1 MKANKMAKFLAL
13 VEVDTTLPEGEQ
25 DVSRFTLI
33 GIADRIGA
41 LGEHVT
47 VEKFVNL
54 DRVERKEGMRVD
66 EKVWGPDDTYP
77 QVSVQPSKFE
87 AGQFVEVILLPSDSP
102 SKATTRLR

>member
-1 MKANKMAKFLAL
+1 MNKMAKFLAL

-25 DVSRFTLI
+25 DVSRFTLT

-54 DRVERKEGMRVD
+54 DCVERIEGVQ
-66 EKVWGPDDTYP
+66 VWEADKDIGGEPLPT
-77 QVSVQPSKFE
+77 VSVVQDKFG

-102 SKATTRLR
+102 PKR